1 MIIDHEKVIDLI
13 VNWLRNYAATSG
25 RSSFIAGL
33 NGDISSAL
41 VALLCNKTNIKTECI
56 NIDVGSR
63 EEDREAIKG
72 FSYNSHLSFT
82 HIRFEES
89 YKELNNYIITEE
101 NCNEY
106 RDDYT
111 YYTGNKTRLTV
122 YFNEDKARK
131 GLATCAV
138 LPVLSTI
145 AAGFNGLIVGSRSK
159 NDLLYRTYNKYG
171 AGNADIFP
179 LLDLRKS
186 EIVELFE
193 YITKS
198 TSCYGAVYIL
208 DKEKNKNFNDIT
220 DLEVE
225 WADAENT
232 RTQII
237 VSDAS
242 PDKHRDW
249 QRFTL
254 RQRQI
259 VAKLHQLEKLSRH
272 KANNN
277 LQYCKIRNIDGLVR

>member
-13 VNWLRNYAATSG
+13 VNWLRNYAATNG
-25 RSSFIAGL
+25 RSSFIVGL
-33 NGDISSAL
+33 NGDIGSAL
-41 VALLCNKTNIKTECI
+41 VALFCKKTNIKTECI
-56 NIDVGSR
+56 NIDTDYI
-63 EEDREAIKG
+63 EEDCEALKG
-72 FSYNSHLSFT
+72 FANKSHLGLTRINFK
-82 HIRFEES
+82 ES

-101 NCNEY
+101 NRNEY
-106 RDDYT
+106 RDDYH
-111 YYTGNKTRLTV
+111 YYTGDKANPTV

-131 GLATCAV
+131 GLATCSV
-138 LPVLSTI
+138 LPVLSTV
-145 AAGFNGLIVGSRSK
+145 ATGFNGLIVGSRSK

-179 LLDLRKS
+179 LADLYKS

-193 YITKS
+193 YT
-198 TSCYGAVYIL
+198 TAPLCYGATYIL
-208 DKEKNKNFNDIT
+208 DKEKNKIFNDIT

-225 WADAENT
+225 WADGENT

-237 VSDAS
+237 VSDDS

-259 VAKLHQLEKLSRH
+259 VAKLHQLEKLTRH
-272 KANNN
+272 KINNN
-277 LQYCKIRNIDGLVR
+277 LQFCKVRNIDGLVR